1 MIDKEK
7 IPLWRDSRFLKI
19 VFQVFVVL
27 MLGLIVL
34 TLGTNLIN
42 NFKRLGLNFG
52 LFFLIDSDRTA
63 SFSISDSLIP
73 YSSTDSYGRAILVGL
88 LNSLRVMIGGIILSS
103 IIGITVGLGRLSD
116 NWLVRKIASIYV
128 EILRNTPLL
137 LQLFFWY
144 FAVFLK
150 FPKIYEPGNFW
161 DLIFFSNQGIYLP
174 RPLGSLQTFLVL
186 GFIIFNSFLIGLV
199 WNKRYKIIVTLEKK
213 ERLYKGI
220 LFGILTLISLTFIF
234 GIDWQLPQ
242 YDSDINLIQGGLNL
256 SPEFATL
263 LLGLTIY
270 TAAFIAESVRAGIQ
284 SVSKGQ
290 WEAAKAL
297 GLNSGLSMRLVI
309 FPQALRVMIP
319 PLTSE
324 FLNLAK
330 NSSLAVAIGYNDIY
344 AVANT
349 VSNQTGRAV
358 EMLLVVMI
366 TYLIVNLI
374 ISTVMNRLNTIV
386 RLQER

>member
-1 MIDKEK
+1 MIDKKK
-7 IPLWRDSRFLKI
+7 IPLWQDSRFLKI
-19 VFQVFVVL
+19 LFQVFVVL
-27 MLGLIVL
+27 ILGLVIL
-34 TLGTNLIN
+34 TLSNNLIN

-63 SFSISDSLIP
+63 SFGISDSLIP
-73 YSSTDSYGRAILVGL
+73 YSSTDSYGRAVLVGL
-88 LNSLRVMIGGIILSS
+88 LNSLRVMISGIVLAFIV
-103 IIGITVGLGRLSD
+103 GITVGLGRLSD
-116 NWLVRKIASIYV
+116 NWLVRKMASIYV
-128 EILRNTPLL
+128 ETLRNTPLL

-150 FPKIYEPGNFW
+150 FPKIYDPGSFW
-161 DLIFFSNQGIYLP
+161 GLIFFSNQGIYLP
-174 RPLGSLQTFLVL
+174 RPLGTLQTFLAL
-186 GFIIFNSFLIGLV
+186 GFIVFNSFLAGLV
-199 WNKRYKIIVTLEKK
+199 WRKRNQMIVQLTKK
-213 ERLYKGI
+213 ERTYQGLLLGV
-220 LFGILTLISLTFIF
+220 LIFVSLTFIF

-242 YDSDINLIQGGLNL
+242 YNSDINLIQGGLNL
-256 SPEFATL
+256 SPEFSTL

-270 TAAFIAESVRAGIQ
+270 TAAFIAEIVRAGIQ

-290 WEAAKAL
+290 WEAATAL
-297 GLNSGLSMRLVI
+297 GLNPSLMMRLVI

-330 NSSLAVAIGYNDIY
+330 NSSLAVAIGYNDLY

-366 TYLIVNLI
+366 TYLVFNLI
-374 ISTVMNRLNTIV
+374 ISTAMNRLNAMV
-386 RLQER
+386 RLKER